1 MSLCLNKFLHS
12 AEFHKKVDAEIKSSN
27 FLDELYNYK
36 IKREGDQLMISS
48 GDRKNVSTLGPLKN
62 TKIPEQVSQT
72 AFENL

>member
-1 MSLCLNKFLHS
+1 MNKFLHS
-12 AEFHKKVDAEIKSSN
+12 ANFDDLVDAEIKSSN

-36 IKREGDQLMISS
+36 IEREDDQLMVSA
-48 GDRKNVSTLGPLKN
+48 GNRKHPSNVGPLKN